1 VKPLHLLVPT
11 GLAVTTA
18 AIAPIAIG
26 SSDPGARATKTSVS
40 VAAKE
45 FKFTLRPTSA
55 THGSVTFRI
64 RNAGKVDHDFKIAG
78 RKTAKIKRGKSATLT
93 VSLRKGT
100 YRYVCTLPGHAA
112 SGMKG
117 TFRVR

>member
-1 VKPLHLLVPT
+1 VKPVHLLVST

-18 AIAPIAIG
+18 ALAPIAIG
-26 SSDPGARATKTSVS
+26 SSDPGARVTKTSVS
-40 VAAKE
+40 VTAKE
-45 FKFTLRPTSA
+45 FKFALRPTRA

-64 RNAGKVDHDFKIAG
+64 RNAGTLAHDFKIAG
-78 RKTAKIKRGKSATLT
+78 RKTAKIPRGKSATLT
-93 VSLRKGT
+93 VSLRRGT
-100 YRYVCTLPGHAA
+100 YRYICTIPGHAA